1 MSYLAPTKALD
12 NPTNIHKYMISIII
26 TKIDLEIKRGK
37 MKCKYL
43 KIRTKNYKKYVYCSS
58 PNIKKEIEFKD
69 CRNCRFKEYRQVKEL
84 KKKSKNLKKLEA
96 KRYSIVTDNLT
107 ICYICQKRRKDDLHE
122 LFGGSNRRKSIEW
135 GLVIPIC
142 RVCHSEWKTN
152 EEMRKKY
159 QEDGKQKFYKLYS
172 KEKFLEEFGKNYI

>member
-1 MSYLAPTKALD
+1 
-12 NPTNIHKYMISIII
+12 
-26 TKIDLEIKRGK
+26 

-43 KIRTKNYKKYVYCSS
+43 KIRTKNYEKYIYCSS
-58 PNIKKEIEFKD
+58 PNIKKEIGFKD
-69 CRNCRFKEYRQVKEL
+69 CRGCRFKEYKPVKEL

-142 RVCHSEWKTN
+142 RICHSEWKTN

-159 QEDGKQKFYKLYS
+159 QEEGKQKFYKLYS
-172 KEKFLEEFGKNYI
+172 TEKFLKEFGKNYI